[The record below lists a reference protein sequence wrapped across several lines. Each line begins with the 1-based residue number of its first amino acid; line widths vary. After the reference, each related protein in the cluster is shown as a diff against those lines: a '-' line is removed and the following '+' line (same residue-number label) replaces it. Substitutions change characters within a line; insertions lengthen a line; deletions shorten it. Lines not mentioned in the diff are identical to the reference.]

1 MLQSP
6 HFLIA
11 SLIHKSML
19 CKWHS
24 DVHLG
29 NIWFDPKTVLQLLCR
44 NESWLRSRFQL
55 KELVKEQLE
64 ADAILEN
71 QSMEDDIVF
80 RVSLRELEESVRRM
94 GVEDVMPFL
103 ESTMFKD
110 NRFTYDPQTRMITRV
125 FAHNAD

>member
-1 MLQSP
+1 M
-6 HFLIA
+6 
-11 SLIHKSML
+11 
-19 CKWHS
+19 
-24 DVHLG
+24 
-29 NIWFDPKTVLQLLCR
+29 
-44 NESWLRSRFQL
+44 

-103 ESTMFKD
+103 ESSMFKD